1 MGFIAP
7 GSISRVDGAARV
19 VQGQGAAGGALARL
33 RGEFCVQPDGAFL
46 PAFTVLLTCC
56 ETG

>member
-1 MGFIAP
+1 MGFVAP
-7 GSISRVDGAARV
+7 GSVSRVDGAARV
-19 VQGQGAAGGALARL
+19 GQGPGAAGGALAPL

-46 PAFTVLLTCC
+46 PAFTVVVTCC